1 MSAPASRWPV
11 TGRVGPR
18 RIVCL
23 TEETTEL
30 LYLLGE
36 EDRIVGITA
45 YTERPPQAKTDKPVV
60 SAFVGGSLAR
70 IQALQPDLVIGF
82 SDVQAEYA
90 RTLIHAGL
98 PVLITNQRSVAE
110 ILEVMQMLAAMVGA
124 QERATTLVDSWRR
137 GLDATYARGQALQ
150 RQTGSAPRVYFEEWN
165 DPMIS
170 CIRWVSELIEVAGG
184 QNVFAEQALAPAS
197 KDRVVTVDQ
206 VVSAQPDV
214 LLASWCGKPVDRA
227 ELTTRFDG
235 RLPAV
240 TGGRVVEIPPEV
252 ILQPG
257 PACLTDG
264 LVAVQGA
271 IWEALAGA
279 R

>member
-1 MSAPASRWPV
+1 MSAPASRWQV
-11 TGRVGPR
+11 AGRVGPR

-36 EDRIVGITA
+36 QDRIVGITA

-60 SAFVGGSLAR
+60 SAFIGGSLAR
-70 IQALQPDLVIGF
+70 IQALQPDLVVGF
-82 SDVQAEYA
+82 SDVQADYA
-90 RTLIHAGL
+90 RQLIHAGL

-110 ILEVMQMLAAMVGA
+110 ILDVMQLLAAMVGA
-124 QERATTLVDSWRR
+124 QDRATALVDGWRR

-150 RQTGSAPRVYFEEWN
+150 RQGGSAPRVYFEEWN

-197 KDRVVTVDQ
+197 KDRVVTVEQ
-206 VVSAQPDV
+206 VVAAQPDV
-214 LLASWCGKPVDRA
+214 LLASWCGKPLDRH
-227 ELTTRFDG
+227 ELETRFDG
-235 RLPAV
+235 QLPCVQAD
-240 TGGRVVEIPPEV
+240 RVVEIAPEV

-264 LVAVQGA
+264 LAAVHRA
-271 IWEALAGA
+271 IWEGVD
-279 R
+279 